1 MVVAIS
7 LFKKPRNFQK
17 QFFFR
22 NLQITRRVL
31 FKFYRSINVWSDFN
45 LIDIDQVTTLWRY
58 FFPKNAFLWEIVNLL
73 AVKSRQ
79 TWCNFQTEAK
89 KI

>member
-1 MVVAIS
+1 MMVAIS

-45 LIDIDQVTTLWRY
+45 LIDIDQVTTL
-58 FFPKNAFLWEIVNLL
+58 
-73 AVKSRQ
+73 
-79 TWCNFQTEAK
+79 
-89 KI
+89 